1 MIDEKKIE
9 EVAQRYCN
17 VTDASKNE
25 ASLLSEGFKEGAY
38 WMMGEFLKEN
48 MFYKAKDKRI
58 QDILEL
64 GYARITNEFLESL
77 WHDASE
83 EPEKGENC
91 IVRVRYKYA
100 NYLGDDDYEEYSTAV
115 YLGGTSWSEDH
126 FSSEANVYILR
137 WCRISDIL
145 PTKGGEG

>member
-9 EVAQRYCN
+9 EAAQRYCN
-17 VTDASKNE
+17 VTDANKNE

-83 EPEKGENC
+83 EPQKGKKLVGYDLDGYSIYCWTDQEETWKEFVYNST
-91 IVRVRYKYA
+91 
-100 NYLGDDDYEEYSTAV
+100 LGKWCYIDDLLPEE
-115 YLGGTSWSEDH
+115 
-126 FSSEANVYILR
+126 
-137 WCRISDIL
+137 
-145 PTKGGEG
+145 GGEG